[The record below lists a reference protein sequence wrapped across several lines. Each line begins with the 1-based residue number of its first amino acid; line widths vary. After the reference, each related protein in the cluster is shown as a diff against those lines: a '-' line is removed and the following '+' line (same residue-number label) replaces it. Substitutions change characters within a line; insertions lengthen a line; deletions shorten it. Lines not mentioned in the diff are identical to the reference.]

1 LCISAPARA
10 LDAPL
15 GAALA
20 TGAGNAQAG
29 ARNGQAEP
37 RGPAAAARRNQL
49 EESPMNRLALA
60 LTCALACASAA
71 APSRA
76 QGTAFE
82 FDARAAEHLLNR
94 AGFGARPLEIEAAV
108 REGQRACVARLLA
121 PAASSADPFFAR
133 RLSPRDAV
141 GPPEARGAK
150 KGRAPAAADSESA
163 AMSASEGD
171 GMQGEAMQGESMQAD
186 SAKATARDED
196 ERAAKAARV
205 RELRTQDR
213 LQLAAY
219 SAQWVERMLAGEDP
233 LRERM
238 TLFWHGHFTSS
249 MQDVQSS
256 LELIAQNQ
264 MLREHALG
272 DLRSLLRAVVRDPA
286 MLEYLDNDANRKQAP
301 NENFARE
308 FLELFTLGEGNYSE
322 QDVKEVA
329 RAFTGWTDRAGTFR
343 VVRRQQD
350 RGAKTI
356 FGETRNFDPD
366 GVIELVLRQPACAR
380 HIASRILTHFE
391 GRPPEPLRLA
401 EYATHFAAHE
411 HSIAALLEKLLL
423 DPRFYRAE
431 VVGARIASPLEY
443 LVGSAR
449 RLGVRP
455 PPQLVAL
462 ASAELG
468 QRLFYPPSV
477 QGWVGGESWITTSTF
492 MQRANVAGILCGALE
507 VSELVRPRA
516 QAARERVRAPEIATA
531 SAEAPERAPANE
543 EALAEAETSLGELD
557 ESASSRSMGA
567 ASEPARP
574 RDASPSIAPRSEL
587 GRALERAQALAW
599 RPQLN
604 LSARL
609 ERLGARN
616 DEAIVA
622 ALASELLAVELGA
635 DTRALLVARL
645 GHERESA
652 RAAAA
657 ASGGPA
663 DPEGERERA
672 LRALAHAILSLPEAH
687 LH

>member
-1 LCISAPARA
+1 MQI
-10 LDAPL
+10 
-15 GAALA
+15 LA
-20 TGAGNAQAG
+20 F
-29 ARNGQAEP
+29 
-37 RGPAAAARRNQL
+37 
-49 EESPMNRLALA
+49 A
-60 LTCALACASAA
+60 LTCALGWP
-71 APSRA
+71 APAPQPGSER
-76 QGTAFE
+76 FE

-94 AGFGARPLEIEAAV
+94 AGFGARPLEIQAAQ
-108 REGQRACVARLLA
+108 REGQRACVERLLA
-121 PAASSADPFFAR
+121 PPQRADDPFFAR
-133 RLSPRDAV
+133 RLSPRDAAN
-141 GPPEARGAK
+141 PPAPRAAK
-150 KGRAPAAADSESA
+150 KPRGDTNTAASEPDAPEPSMEGASA
-163 AMSASEGD
+163 AEGD
-171 GMQGEAMQGESMQAD
+171 GMQSVSAAAD
-186 SAKATARDED
+186 EQRSAQL
-196 ERAAKAARV
+196 ARV
-205 RELRTQDR
+205 RALRAQDR
-213 LQLAAY
+213 QQLAAY

-256 LELIAQNQ
+256 YELIAQNQ

-322 QDVKEVA
+322 SDVKEVA
-329 RAFTGWTDRAGTFR
+329 RAFTGWTDRAGSFR

-350 RGAKTI
+350 RGEKTI
-356 FGETRNFDPD
+356 FGQTGRFDPD
-366 GVIELVLRQPACAR
+366 GVIELVLKQPACAR

-401 EYATHFAAHE
+401 EYATHFANHE

-423 DPRFYRAE
+423 DPRFYRDE
-431 VVGARIASPLEY
+431 VVGARIASPLDY

-477 QGWVGGESWITTSTF
+477 QGWVGGEAWITTSTF
-492 MQRANVAGILCGALE
+492 MQRANVAGLLCGALE

-516 QAARERVRAPEIATA
+516 QAERVRAPAAAAAADDAAAVVDA
-531 SAEAPERAPANE
+531 SDEPEPAAEMMQ
-543 EALAEAETSLGELD
+543 
-557 ESASSRSMGA
+557 SAKGAGA
-567 ASEPARP
+567 AATSPQ
-574 RDASPSIAPRSEL
+574 DASPSIAPRSEL

-609 ERLGARN
+609 DRLGARD
-616 DEAIVA
+616 DEEIVA

-635 DTRALLVARL
+635 DTRALLRSRL
-645 GHERESA
+645 AQERERA
-652 RAAAA
+652 QAAAA
-657 ASGGPA
+657 ASTAPA
-663 DPEGERERA
+663 DPEAEDESA